1 MDEELE
7 RLARGYRA
15 FAEVE
20 AAEASPLYARL
31 AVAVA
36 EDEAILR
43 FLAGLPAGK
52 RQPNLL
58 FAAVQYL
65 HGTADGVAT
74 FRRWVTEDADR
85 VRTTM
90 LARATQ
96 TNEPA
101 RCTAL
106 LPLLD
111 AVPGPLALIEVGAS
125 AGLCLYP
132 DRYAYDYDG
141 TRLGPASPVLLTC
154 RVRGD
159 GPLPSRLPDVRARLG
174 IDLNPLDVTD
184 PDVRAWL
191 RALVWPG
198 PHAAA
203 RLARLDA
210 AAEIAR
216 CEPPRILAGDLIE
229 RLPDALE
236 LVPPGCTPVVFS
248 TAVLIY
254 LPRARRQQFAEL
266 VRSLPV
272 RWIAQEG
279 PGALPD
285 VAAALP
291 PGEEAHGRFLLS
303 LDGAPLAWTAPHG
316 GGIDWLPG
324 AAALA
329 HPTTQ
334 G

>member
-1 MDEELE
+1 MDDELE

-20 AAEASPLYARL
+20 AAEVSPLYASL
-31 AVAVA
+31 AIAVA
-36 EDEAILR
+36 EDEQLLR
-43 FLAGLPAGK
+43 FLDGLPVGK

-65 HGTADGVAT
+65 HGTPDGAET
-74 FRRWVTEDADR
+74 FRRWVAEDAHR
-85 VRTTM
+85 VRATM

-111 AVPGPLALIEVGAS
+111 AVPGPLALIEVGAA

-132 DRYAYDYDG
+132 DRYSYDYDG
-141 TRLGPASPVLLTC
+141 MRVGPPSPVHLSCSVT
-154 RVRGD
+154 GE
-159 GPLPSRLPDVRARLG
+159 GPLPAGLPDVRARLG
-174 IDLNPLDVTD
+174 VDLNPLDISD
-184 PDVRAWL
+184 ADVRAWL

-198 PHAAA
+198 PPAAE

-210 AAEIAR
+210 AARIAGLD
-216 CEPPRILAGDLIE
+216 PPRILAGDLVE
-229 RLPDALE
+229 RLPDVLD
-236 LVPPGCTPVVFS
+236 LVPQDCTPVVFH

-254 LPRARRQQFAEL
+254 LPRARRQEFAEL

-272 RWIAQEG
+272 RWIAQEA
-279 PGALPD
+279 PGAVRD
-285 VAAALP
+285 VAGARP
-291 PGEEAHGRFLLS
+291 PGEDANGRFLLS
-303 LDGAPLAWTAPHG
+303 MDGVPLAWTAPHG
-316 GGIDWLPG
+316 GRIDWLPET
-324 AAALA
+324 AAA
-329 HPTTQ
+329 TTA

>member
-1 MDEELE
+1 MDGELE

-20 AAEASPLYARL
+20 AAETSPLYARMAL
-31 AVAVA
+31 AVA
-36 EDEAILR
+36 EDERILQ
-43 FLAGLPAGK
+43 FLAELPVGK

-58 FAAVQYL
+58 FAAHQYL
-65 HGTADGVAT
+65 HGTPDGVAT
-74 FRRWVTEDADR
+74 FRRWCAEDADR
-85 VRTTM
+85 LRTTM

-101 RCTAL
+101 RCAAL

-111 AVPGPLALIEVGAS
+111 AIPGPLALVEVGAS

-141 TRLGPASPVLLTC
+141 TRVGGPSAVQLTC
-154 RVRGD
+154 RVSGE
-159 GPLPSRLPDVRARLG
+159 GPLPSGLPDVRARLG
-174 IDLNPLDVTD
+174 VDLNPLDVAD
-184 PDVRAWL
+184 PDVLAWL

-198 PHAAA
+198 PHAAD

-210 AAEIAR
+210 AAEVAR
-216 CEPPRILAGDLIE
+216 SDPPRILAGDLVE
-229 RLPDALE
+229 RLPDVLA
-236 LVPPGCTPVVFS
+236 LVPAGCTPVVFH

-254 LPRARRQQFAEL
+254 LPRARRQQFTDL
-266 VRSLPV
+266 VRSLGVP
-272 RWIAQEG
+272 WIAQEA

-291 PGEEAHGRFLLS
+291 AGEEAHGRFLLS
-303 LDGAPLAWTAPHG
+303 RDGAPLAWTAPHG
-316 GGIDWLPG
+316 GGIAWLPTSSAG
-324 AAALA
+324 
-329 HPTTQ
+329 
-334 G
+334 